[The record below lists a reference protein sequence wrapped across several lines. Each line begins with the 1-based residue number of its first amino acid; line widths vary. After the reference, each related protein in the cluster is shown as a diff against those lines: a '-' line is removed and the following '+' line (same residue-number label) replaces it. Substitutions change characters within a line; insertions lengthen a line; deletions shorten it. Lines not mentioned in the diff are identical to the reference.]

1 VRDLKGKPLRSSLY
15 LKTFTDLLASRKRFA
30 LLTIVLFL
38 LYAICFMVFNLIETN
53 EQRYFLFAF
62 GLVVSSLFFSWL
74 LGGKATFLY
83 VTFFSLFF
91 TFIYSKPLFPQGTL
105 YPSLFLG
112 RSFLIISVTF
122 LLLMVFMI
130 LKKSPADEVKERMA
144 LEAKEEREKAK
155 LLEFLVTEKKIT
167 EDVVAQSNFAK
178 DELLFLQGTW
188 RSQIHNIVNDLPED
202 RENEIY
208 RNIIEPFQEAIL
220 RHLKGLEKK
229 LMFDPLTLE
238 VKKLGEVIEREL
250 AVDLKPLG
258 KRYRIDFQV
267 ATADGFMGR
276 SVQCDPYKVV
286 EIIRNLVKNS
296 QKAIELLQVGLM
308 KEDFPA
314 YKQFK
319 PYLSI
324 VLAGRDDHLRL
335 EVTDN
340 GGGLPEEFLK
350 RVFREP
356 IPSAKKRSYG
366 LGTTFVK
373 FFSDRMGFRV
383 AGDNV
388 TTPYGRGFRVRVEIP
403 LLGNRQG
410 ALSTSGS

>member
-1 VRDLKGKPLRSSLY
+1 MKESLY
-15 LKTFTDLLASRKRFA
+15 LKSFTDLLASRKRFV

-38 LYAICFMVFNLIETN
+38 VYTLSFIVFNLIETN

-112 RSFLIISVTF
+112 RSFLIISITF
-122 LLLMVFMI
+122 ALLMVFMI

-144 LEAKEEREKAK
+144 FEAKEEREKAK
-155 LLEFLVTEKKIT
+155 LLEFIVTEKKIT

-188 RSQIHNIVNDLPED
+188 RSQIHNIINDLPED

-250 AVDLKPLG
+250 AVDLKPLE
-258 KRYRIDFQV
+258 KRYHIDFQV
-267 ATADGFMGR
+267 ATSDGFMGC

-286 EIIRNLVKNS
+286 EIIRNLMKNS

-308 KEDFPA
+308 KQDFKA
-314 YKQFK
+314 YKRFR

-324 VLAGRDDHLRL
+324 VLAGGDEHLRL

-340 GGGLPEEFLK
+340 GGGLPEEFLN

-356 IPSAKKRSYG
+356 IPSSKKSSYG

-373 FFSDRMGFRV
+373 FFSDRMGFQV
-383 AGDNV
+383 AGENV
-388 TTPYGRGFRVRVEIP
+388 ATQHGRGFRVRVEIP
-403 LLGNRQG
+403 LEGNRQG
-410 ALSTSGS
+410 TMSTSGG

>member
-1 VRDLKGKPLRSSLY
+1 MNGNAARSRFY
-15 LKTFTDLLASRKRFA
+15 LKTFTDLLASRKRFT
-30 LLTIVLFL
+30 LLTIALFL
-38 LYAICFMVFNLIETN
+38 LYTVSFIVFNLVETN

-208 RNIIEPFQEAIL
+208 RNVIEPFQEAIL
-220 RHLKGLEKK
+220 KHLKGLEKK
-229 LMFDPLTLE
+229 LTFEPLTLE
-238 VKKLGEVIEREL
+238 VKRLAEVIEREL
-250 AVDLKPLG
+250 DPELKALS
-258 KRYRIDFQV
+258 KRYQIDFQV
-267 ATADGFMGR
+267 ATSDGFMGR
-276 SVQCDPYKVV
+276 SLQCDPYKVV
-286 EIIRNLVKNS
+286 EIIRNLMKNS
-296 QKAIELLQVGLM
+296 QKAIELLQMGLM
-308 KEDFPA
+308 KQDFEA
-314 YKQFK
+314 YRQFK
-319 PYLSI
+319 PHLSI
-324 VLAGRDDHLRL
+324 VLSGRNDHLLL
-335 EVTDN
+335 EVADN
-340 GGGLPEEFLK
+340 GGGLPEEFLD

-356 IPSAKKRSYG
+356 IPSAKKRTYG

-373 FFSDRMGFRV
+373 FFSDRMGFQV
-383 AGDNV
+383 TGENV
-388 TTPYGRGFRVRVEIP
+388 TTPYGRGFRVRVKIP
-403 LLGNRQG
+403 LLGEGRG
-410 ALSTSGS
+410 ERSTSGG